1 MLDTLTNSHVHNSSS
16 GKDPICTVIQ
26 ECANTAVNDAFAYY
40 SFQVYYLKSQKQY
53 VCVAYAN
60 PNTDPSY
67 FNVANKD
74 VTAAYGFSGMGVY
87 VPWTG

>member
-1 MLDTLTNSHVHNSSS
+1 MLTHSYVHDPSS

-26 ECANTAVNDAFAYY
+26 ECANTSANDALGYY
-40 SFQVYYLKSQKQY
+40 SFQLYYLKTQKQY
-53 VCVAYAN
+53 VCVSYAN

-67 FNVANKD
+67 FNVANTD
-74 VTAAYGFSGMGVY
+74 VTAAYGFSGMTPY